1 MSVYTQV
8 FGGTTIYPSN
18 VSYLALAL
26 TADVTLSWPLDAN
39 TGADVAARIIDVT
52 PTGAYSIFM
61 PPADQTGVGQ
71 TTLFNNL
78 GPDTITVKDSV
89 GGTLISIATGQ
100 QWQIYLTDNT
110 TAAGSWRTF
119 RYGAAT
125 AQAQASALAGL
136 GLVAQGSVLSQT
148 YPTITFNS
156 DYAAGAP
163 DRAAFYVWTGGVGI
177 FTLPSAAAV
186 GNGFF
191 IAARNGGSGNL
202 TVTPAGSE
210 DINGAATLVLRPGD
224 SAVCNSDGVGWYT
237 VGFGQDAVFAFD
249 YTSIDLTS
257 ESSPYILS
265 GAELNR
271 IAYEFIGTLAADM
284 TIQVPGTTQQYW
296 VSNATSGAYTL
307 GVGLVSQSPLAD
319 VPQGGRGIYYSNGV
333 DVVNAATASLATPI
347 SIADGGTG
355 ASSAGGAL
363 INLGGTSV
371 GIAVFTAVD
380 AAAALA
386 ALGTVS
392 TEDSYSFAVAIS

>member
-78 GPDTITVKDSV
+78 GPDTITVKDSI

-110 TAAGSWRTF
+110 TAAGSWRVF

-156 DYAAGAP
+156 NYTAGTP
-163 DRAAFYVWTGGVGI
+163 DRAAFYVWTGGVGTL
-177 FTLPSAAAV
+177 TLPSAASA

-202 TVTPAGSE
+202 TVTPDGSD

-224 SAVCNSDGVGWYT
+224 SAVCNSDGIGWYT

-257 ESSPYILS
+257 ETSPYVLS

-271 IAYEFIGTLAADM
+271 IAYEFIGTLTGDM
-284 TIQVPGTTQQYW
+284 EIQVPGTTQQYW
-296 VSNATSGAYTL
+296 VSNATSGSYTL
-307 GVGLVSQSPLAD
+307 GVGLLGQTPVVD
-319 VPQGGRGIYYSNGV
+319 VPQGSRGIYYSNGV
-333 DVVNAATASLATPI
+333 EVVNAATAGIAVPLAI
-347 SIADGGTG
+347 SDGGTG
-355 ASSAGGAL
+355 ATSAGGAL
-363 INLGGTSV
+363 INLGGTAV
-371 GIAVFTAVD
+371 GIGVFTAVD
-380 AAAALA
+380 AEAARA
-386 ALGTVS
+386 AIEAVS
-392 TEDSYSFAVAIS
+392 TDDAYGFAVAIS

>member
-177 FTLPSAAAV
+177 FTLPAAAAV

-271 IAYEFIGTLAADM
+271 IAYEFIGTLTADM

-307 GVGLVSQSPLAD
+307 GVGLVGQSPLAD
-319 VPQGGRGIYYSNGV
+319 VPQGSRGIYYSNGV
-333 DVVNAATASLATPI
+333 DVVNAATAGIAVPLAI
-347 SIADGGTG
+347 GDGGTG
-355 ASSAGGAL
+355 ATSAGGAL

>member
-89 GGTLISIATGQ
+89 GGTLISLLAGQ

-110 TAAGSWRTF
+110 TAAGSWRVF

-148 YPTITFNS
+148 YPTITFNG
-156 DYAAGAP
+156 DYTAGTS
-163 DRAAFYVWTGGVGI
+163 DRAAFYVWTGGVGAL
-177 FTLPSAAAV
+177 TLPAAAAA

-191 IAARNGGSGNL
+191 LAARNNGSGNL

-210 DINGAATLVLRPGD
+210 NINGAPTLVLRPGD
-224 SAVCNSDGVGWYT
+224 SAVCNSDGIGWYT

-249 YTSIDLTS
+249 YTSIDLS
-257 ESSPYILS
+257 SASSPYVLS

-271 IAYEFIGTLAADM
+271 IAYEFIGTLTDDM
-284 TIQVPGTTQQYW
+284 VIQVPGTTQQYW
-296 VSNATSGAYTL
+296 ISNATSGSYVL
-307 GVGLVSQSPLAD
+307 GIGLVGQDPPAD
-319 VPQGGRGIYYSNGV
+319 VPQGSRGIYYSNGV
-333 DVVNAATASLATPI
+333 AVVNAATASIATPI
-347 SIADGGTG
+347 SISDGGTG
-355 ASSAGGAL
+355 ATSAGGAL

-371 GIAVFTAVD
+371 GIAVFTAAD
-380 AAAALA
+380 EAAARA
-386 ALGTVS
+386 AIGAVS
-392 TEDSYSFAVAIS
+392 YDDSYSFAVAIS

>member
-1 MSVYTQV
+1 MSVYTDV

-18 VSYLALAL
+18 VSYLALSL
-26 TADVTLSWPLDAN
+26 TADVPLSWPLDAN
-39 TGADVAARIIDVT
+39 VSADVAARIIDVT

-78 GPDTITVKDSV
+78 GPDTITVKDST
-89 GGTLISIATGQ
+89 GGTLISILQGQ
-100 QWQIYLTDNT
+100 QWQIYLIDNT
-110 TAAGSWRTF
+110 TAAGSWRVF

-148 YPTITFNS
+148 YPTITFNAN
-156 DYAAGAP
+156 YTAGSP
-163 DRAAFYVWTGGVGI
+163 DRAAFYVWTGGVG
-177 FTLPSAAAV
+177 TLSLPAAASV

-191 IAARNGGSGNL
+191 LAVRNGGSGNL
-202 TVTPAGSE
+202 TIDPAGSE
-210 DINGAATLVLRPGD
+210 TINDGSTLVLRPGD
-224 SAVCNSDGVGWYT
+224 SAVCNSDAVGWYT

-249 YTSIDLTS
+249 YTSIDLS
-257 ESSPYILS
+257 SASSPYVLS

-271 IAYEFIGTLAADM
+271 IAYEFIGTLTGDM
-284 TIQVPGTTQQYW
+284 VIQVPGTTQQYW
-296 VSNATSGAYTL
+296 VSNATSGSYVL
-307 GVGLVSQSPLAD
+307 GIGLVGQDPPAD
-319 VPQGGRGIYYSNGV
+319 VPQGARGIYYSNGSV
-333 DVVNAATASLATPI
+333 VVNAATSAISTPI

-355 ASSAGGAL
+355 ATSAGGAL

-380 AAAALA
+380 AAAARA
-386 ALGTVS
+386 AIGAVS
-392 TEDSYSFAVAIS
+392 YGDIYSFAVAIS

>member
-39 TGADVAARIIDVT
+39 TSADVAARIIDVT
-52 PTGAYSIFM
+52 PTGAFSIFM
-61 PPADQTGVGQ
+61 PPGNETGVGQ
-71 TTLFNNL
+71 TTLFNNI
-78 GPDTITVKDSV
+78 GPDTITVKDSI
-89 GGTLISIATGQ
+89 GGTLISILQGQ

-110 TAAGSWRTF
+110 TAAGTWRVF

-136 GLVAQGSVLSQT
+136 GLIAQGSVLSQT
-148 YPTITFNS
+148 YPTVTFNS
-156 DYAAGAP
+156 NYTAGSP

-177 FTLPSAAAV
+177 LNLPAAAGV

-191 IAARNGGSGNL
+191 LAARNGGSGNL

-224 SAVCNSDGVGWYT
+224 SAVCNSDGIGWYT

-249 YTSIDLTS
+249 YTSINLTS
-257 ESSPYILS
+257 QTSPYVLA

-271 IAYEFIGTLAADM
+271 VAYSFIGVLTADM
-284 TIQVPGTTQQYW
+284 VIQVPSTTQQYW
-296 VSNATSGAYTL
+296 ADNATTGAYTL
-307 GVGLVSQSPLAD
+307 GLAPVSQTPAAN
-319 VPQGGRGIYYSNGV
+319 VVQGSRGIYYSNGS
-333 DVVNAATASLATPI
+333 DVVNAATAGISTPI
-347 SIADGGTG
+347 GIADGGTG
-355 ASSAGGAL
+355 ATSAGGAL
-363 INLGGTSV
+363 INLGGTAV
-371 GIAVFTAVD
+371 GIGVFTAVN
-380 AAAALA
+380 AAAARTA
-386 ALGTVS
+386 IGAIS
-392 TEDSYSFAVAIS
+392 ADDAYSFAVAIS

>member
-78 GPDTITVKDSV
+78 GPDTITVKDSI

-110 TAAGSWRTF
+110 TAAGSWRVF

-156 DYAAGAP
+156 NYTAGTP
-163 DRAAFYVWTGGVGI
+163 DRAAFYVWTGGVGTL
-177 FTLPSAAAV
+177 TLPSAASA

-202 TVTPAGSE
+202 TVTPDGSD

-224 SAVCNSDGVGWYT
+224 SAVCNSDGIGWYT

-257 ESSPYILS
+257 ETSPYVLS

-271 IAYEFIGTLAADM
+271 IAYEFIGTLTGDM
-284 TIQVPGTTQQYW
+284 EIQVPGTTQQYW
-296 VSNATSGAYTL
+296 VSNATSGSYTL
-307 GVGLVSQSPLAD
+307 GVGLLGQTPVVD
-319 VPQGGRGIYYSNGV
+319 VPQGSRGIYYSNGV
-333 DVVNAATASLATPI
+333 EVVNAATAGIAVPLAI
-347 SIADGGTG
+347 SDGGTG
-355 ASSAGGAL
+355 ATSAGGAL
-363 INLGGTSV
+363 INLGGTTV

-380 AAAALA
+380 EAAARA
-386 ALGTVS
+386 AIGTVS

>member
-39 TGADVAARIIDVT
+39 ASADVAARIIDVT

-78 GPDTITVKDSV
+78 GPDTITVKDSI

-110 TAAGSWRTF
+110 TAAGSWRVF

-156 DYAAGAP
+156 NYTAGTP
-163 DRAAFYVWTGGVGI
+163 DRAAFYVWTGGVGTL
-177 FTLPSAAAV
+177 TLPSAASA

-202 TVTPAGSE
+202 TVTPDGSD

-224 SAVCNSDGVGWYT
+224 SAVCNSDGIGWYT

-257 ESSPYILS
+257 ETSPYVLS

-271 IAYEFIGTLAADM
+271 IAYEFIGTLAANM
-284 TIQVPGTTQQYW
+284 EIQVPGTTQQYW

-307 GVGLVSQSPLAD
+307 GVGLLGQSPVAD
-319 VPQGGRGIYYSNGV
+319 VPQGSRGIYYSNGV
-333 DVVNAATASLATPI
+333 DVVNAATAGIAVPLAI
-347 SIADGGTG
+347 SDGGTG
-355 ASSAGGAL
+355 ATSAGGAL
-363 INLGGTSV
+363 INLGGTTV

-380 AAAALA
+380 ATAALA